1 MKKTLK
7 MLWQFLKPYKF
18 KLLLSEILLI
28 ITVGTI
34 TSSPLVE
41 GYVINQLFEDV
52 LAIQNGTLAHVQF
65 DITLKLLIALA
76 LIYVL
81 STVSRL
87 IMQIIL
93 SDDIQSAGYDLRM
106 AVKRKMSRVDISY
119 FDRHSTG
126 DMMSRI
132 STDVEVISNA
142 LQQSLSAIFQAILML
157 CISVTMMLVI
167 DDKMALIGVSFI
179 PITVITAKLVVSKSQ
194 VMFNNVQNSLTHL
207 NRVTQEKFTGVT

>member
-1 MKKTLK
+1 M
-7 MLWQFLKPYKF
+7 KPYKF
-18 KLLLSEILLI
+18 KLLLSAILLI

-41 GYVINQLFEDV
+41 SFVINQLFEDV

-65 DITLKLLIALA
+65 DIILKLLIALA

-81 STVSRL
+81 STASRL
-87 IMQIIL
+87 IVQIIL
-93 SDDIQSAGYDLRM
+93 SDAIQSAGYDLRM
-106 AVKRKMSRVDISY
+106 EVKRKMSRVDISY

-142 LQQSLSAIFQAILML
+142 LQQSLYAIFQAILML

-167 DDKMALIGVSFI
+167 DAKIALIGVSII
-179 PITVITAKLVVSKSQ
+179 PITVITAKLVVSKSK